1 MAIQTI
7 EQFIERSKHNCR
19 VSAEIAVKRRY
30 MDSIQG
36 TEPDE
41 NARKSAA
48 AEHIRTPEGIKA
60 VEEQLGK
67 SKFYKQLCAE
77 NAAQQ
82 PRVESAYRKYTES
95 GASGVSAAEKEEK
108 RRNSRKRKKENNRR
122 NKRNKREEY
131 YERFTEYEFS
141 DDDRTLAAKLLAEMI
156 VRHYSD
162 LRSVF
167 PARYMHEL
175 TGEFVTANDLER
187 FRRRVYDESTLN
199 MKRLNNVIYNS
210 EYPCGNIDELFFYIA
225 SVRVLEGSEY
235 GDTAKRSMI
244 RDFIGRGR
252 ARCKFSQLTAT
263 AIIKRFD
270 RDTLYPVITGS
281 DSYRRTLSNIQAQ
294 ISASESAHKL
304 IMKEI
309 PEDVTLL
316 YPGARKMRRRFILH
330 LGPTNSGKTYQ
341 SLEACRKAETGVYLA
356 PLRLLAYEICEK
368 FNLEGVPCRMITGEE
383 EIDIPFAKHTSS
395 TVEML
400 NPNEHYDVAVVD
412 ECQLIEDEERGGAW
426 TAAILGLMAEE
437 IHLCAAE
444 NAKNI
449 LISLIKLCGDD
460 WQIVEHQRTVPL
472 KCDPRPF
479 VFPRDVERE
488 DALIAFTKKGV
499 LHYAE
504 QLKRIGVKASVIYGD
519 LPYDVRRS
527 EVARFVHGETDVV
540 VATDAV
546 GMGLNLPIKR
556 VVFLEAYKYDG
567 HRRRFLHGTEIK
579 QIAGRAGRMGMYD
592 VGYYNAAE
600 FKGDIIR
607 KLGSKSH
614 DVTRARLRIPES
626 ILVVDM
632 PLSEILLRWGTIPD
646 DGLFTKNS
654 VEREVNLA
662 RDLERYSQDKLLNYR
677 FVTIPF
683 AETRKELYDFW
694 FELFECEVNNDRRS
708 VHTYINRIEQRG
720 SGLEDHELAYRK
732 CDILYFYYDRFGV
745 KEDLEA
751 IMELKHAISADIMAI
766 LSDTGTSEPGEDEDG
781 K

>member
-1 MAIQTI
+1 MAVPTI

-19 VSAEIAVKRRY
+19 VSAELTVKRRY
-30 MDSIQG
+30 MEKTRTPG
-36 TEPDE
+36 CDE
-41 NARKSAA
+41 DELKKAA
-48 AEHIRTPEGIKA
+48 AEFIKTPDGENA
-60 VEEQLGK
+60 VSEQLK
-67 SKFYKQLCAE
+67 TSKFYRGLSE
-77 NAAQQ
+77 DNAAEQ
-82 PRVESAYRKYTES
+82 PRVKSAYDKYISGMNTGSASENHSKKHKRANHRKN
-95 GASGVSAAEKEEK
+95 V
-108 RRNSRKRKKENNRR
+108 
-122 NKRNKREEY
+122 RNKREEY
-131 YERFTEYEFS
+131 YALFTEYEFTEE
-141 DDDRTLAAKLLAEMI
+141 DTALAARLLAEMT

-162 LRSVF
+162 LRSIF
-167 PARYMHEL
+167 PARYIHEM
-175 TGEFVTANDLER
+175 TGEFVTAGDLEKLK
-187 FRRRVYDESTLN
+187 RRVYDEAALN
-199 MKRLNNVIYNS
+199 IKRLNNVIYNS

-225 SVRVLEGSEY
+225 AVRVLEGSVY
-235 GDTAKRSMI
+235 GDNTKRSMI
-244 RDFIGRGR
+244 RDFVSRGR
-252 ARCKFSQLTAT
+252 ARCKSAQLVAVG
-263 AIIKRFD
+263 IIKRFG
-270 RDTLYPVITGS
+270 RETLHPIITGS
-281 DSYRRTLSNIQAQ
+281 DSYRRTVANIKAQ
-294 ISASESAHKL
+294 IAASESAHKL

-316 YPGARKMRRRFILH
+316 YPGARKMRRHFILH
-330 LGPTNSGKTYQ
+330 LGSTNSGKTYQ
-341 SLEACRKAETGVYLA
+341 SLEACKKAETGVYLA
-356 PLRLLAYEICEK
+356 PLRLLAYEICER

-400 NPNEHYDVAVVD
+400 NPNEHYEVAVVD

-472 KCDPRPF
+472 KCDNRPF

-499 LHYAE
+499 LHYAD
-504 QLKRIGVKASVIYGD
+504 QLKRIGIKASVIYGD

-556 VVFLEAYKYDG
+556 VVFLEAYKFDG
-567 HRRRFLHGTEIK
+567 HRRRFLHGTEVK

-600 FKGDIIR
+600 FKEDIVR
-607 KLGSKSH
+607 KLGRKSH

-646 DGLFTKNS
+646 DGIFTKNS
-654 VEREVNLA
+654 VEREVSLA
-662 RDLERYSQDKLLNYR
+662 RDLEQYSQDKLLIYK

-694 FELFECEVNNDRRS
+694 FELFECEVNDDRRS
-708 VHTYINRIEQRG
+708 VYTYINRIEQRG
-720 SGLEDHELAYRK
+720 SKLEDHELAYRK

-751 IMELKHAISADIMAI
+751 IMELKHAISADIMDI
-766 LSDTGTSEPGEDEDG
+766 LSGTGDDDDTDDG
-781 K
+781 D